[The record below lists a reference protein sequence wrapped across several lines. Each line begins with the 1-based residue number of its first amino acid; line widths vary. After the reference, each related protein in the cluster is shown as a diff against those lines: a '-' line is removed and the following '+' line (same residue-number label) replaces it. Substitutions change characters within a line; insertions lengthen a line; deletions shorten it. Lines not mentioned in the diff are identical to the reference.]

1 MLANFLIGLREGLE
15 AALVIGIV
23 VAYLRRSGQDHRIR
37 DIWTGVALAI
47 ALSLTVGAVLTFGAY
62 GLSFEAQEI
71 LGGSLSIIAVGF
83 ITWMIFWMAKAGRT
97 LKGELE
103 AGVDK
108 AIAGSGIGLALLA
121 FLAVAREGVETALFI
136 WAAARSSGEAPLAIV
151 GALLG
156 ILAAIALGWLIYRGM
171 IRLNLSR
178 FFTWTGAALI
188 IVAAGV
194 LAYGIHDLQEARV
207 IPGPFQPMPEGT
219 PGALAWMWNWAFSVT
234 SVIPPDSAI
243 AAVLKGTIGFSP
255 EMTWLEILAWALYVS
270 IVLTL
275 FLRAVRGRRAPA
287 PSAPLVPATAKT
299 TSPTS

>member
-23 VAYLRRSGQDHRIR
+23 IAYLRKSGQDQRVR
-37 DIWTGVALAI
+37 EAWLGVTLAI
-47 ALSLTVGAVLTFGAY
+47 GLSLAVGAILTFGAY

-71 LGGSLSIIAVGF
+71 IGGSLSIVAVGF
-83 ITWMIFWMAKAGRT
+83 ITWMIFWMARAGRG

-108 AIAGSGIGLALLA
+108 VGAARWGITLLA

-156 ILAAIALGWLIYRGM
+156 ILAAVALGWLIYRGM

-188 IVAAGV
+188 VVAAGV

-207 IPGPFQPMPEGT
+207 LPGPFQPMPAGT
-219 PGALAWMWNWAFSVT
+219 PDALAWMWNWAFSVT
-234 SVIPPDSAI
+234 NAIPPDSAL
-243 AAVLKGTIGFSP
+243 AAVLKGTVGFSP
-255 EMTWLEILAWALYVS
+255 EMTWLEIIAWVLYVS
-270 IVLTL
+270 ITLTF

-287 PSAPLVPATAKT
+287 PTRTTLPATAT
-299 TSPTS
+299 IP